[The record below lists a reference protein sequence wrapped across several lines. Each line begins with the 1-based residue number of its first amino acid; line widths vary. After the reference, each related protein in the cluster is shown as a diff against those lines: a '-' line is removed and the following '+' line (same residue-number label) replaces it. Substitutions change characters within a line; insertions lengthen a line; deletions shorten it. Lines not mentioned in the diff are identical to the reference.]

1 MRFGDELSERKKA
14 ILRALI
20 DAHIENG
27 EPVGS
32 KYLTSCDIGCSS
44 ATIRNEMSELE
55 EMGYLEQPHTSAG
68 RVPSKAGY
76 RFYVDSLMQAYSLT
90 ARELEELNNMQ
101 RARLSQLDKM
111 IKAAGKLITSMT
123 NYTTVS
129 VKPKSANQTVNCF
142 KTTYVDSR
150 NFILSM
156 IMTGD
161 TVKSRYIHCKT
172 EVNEEVLNRLCGVL
186 NNNIAH
192 KTSAEITLPLIM
204 KMENDMGVNDM
215 LVSSVI
221 KSVYD
226 AMNNDDE
233 GELKFEGVE
242 KLLEYPEFSDVGNLR
257 QLLSLM
263 DKKEEIMQL
272 VENDK
277 GDDVSIYIGGEGSS
291 VSANSS
297 IILKTFKVDG
307 RVVGAIGV
315 IGPQRME
322 YPKVVAMV
330 EYLARCISTA
340 LDSPEMRALQPP
352 NGIEN
357 NSHGKENF

>member
-1 MRFGDELSERKKA
+1 MRIGDDLSERKKA

-55 EMGYLEQPHTSAG
+55 QMGYLEQPHTSAG

-76 RFYVDSLMQAYSLT
+76 RFYVDSLMRAYSLT
-90 ARELEELNNMQ
+90 ARELETLNNMQ
-101 RARLSQLDKM
+101 KARLSQLDKM

-123 NYTTVS
+123 NYPTVS
-129 VKPKSANQTVNCF
+129 VKPKSKDQTVSCF
-142 KTTYVDSR
+142 KTTFVDSR

-156 IMTGD
+156 IMSGD
-161 TVKSRYIHCKT
+161 VVRSRYIHCKI
-172 EVNEEVLNRLCGVL
+172 EVTEEVLNRLCGVL

-192 KTSAEITLPLIM
+192 KTSSEITLPLIM
-204 KMENDMGVNDM
+204 KMENDMGVDDA
-215 LVSSVI
+215 LISSVI
-221 KSVYD
+221 KNVYD
-226 AMNNDDE
+226 VMSSDDE
-233 GELKFEGVE
+233 GELKYEGVD
-242 KLLEYPEFSDVGNLR
+242 KLLEHPEFSDLSNLR
-257 QLLSLM
+257 DLLSFM
-263 DKKEEIMQL
+263 DKKEQIMQL

-277 GDDVSIYIGGEGSS
+277 NDNVSIYIGGEDSS
-291 VSANSS
+291 LSANSS

-330 EYLARCISTA
+330 EYLAKCISST
-340 LDSPEMRALQPP
+340 LEIPDVKELRPPDSDT
-352 NGIEN
+352 
-357 NSHGKENF
+357 

>member
-1 MRFGDELSERKKA
+1 MRIGDDLSERKKA

-55 EMGYLEQPHTSAG
+55 QMGYLEQPHTSAG

-76 RFYVDSLMQAYSLT
+76 RFYVDSLMRAYSLT
-90 ARELEELNNMQ
+90 ARELETLNNMQ
-101 RARLSQLDKM
+101 KARLSQLDKM

-123 NYTTVS
+123 NYPTVS
-129 VKPKSANQTVNCF
+129 VKPKSKDQTVSCF
-142 KTTYVDSR
+142 KTTFVDSR

-156 IMTGD
+156 IMSGD
-161 TVKSRYIHCKT
+161 VVRSRYIHCKI
-172 EVNEEVLNRLCGVL
+172 EVTEEVLNRLCGVL

-192 KTSAEITLPLIM
+192 KTSSEITLPLIM
-204 KMENDMGVNDM
+204 KMENDMGVDDA
-215 LVSSVI
+215 LISSVI
-221 KSVYD
+221 KNVYD
-226 AMNNDDE
+226 VMSSDDE
-233 GELKFEGVE
+233 GELKYEGVD
-242 KLLEYPEFSDVGNLR
+242 KLLEHPEFSDLSNLR
-257 QLLSLM
+257 DLLSFM
-263 DKKEEIMQL
+263 DKKEQIMQL

-277 GDDVSIYIGGEGSS
+277 NDNVSIYIGGEDSTL
-291 VSANSS
+291 SANSS

-307 RVVGAIGV
+307 KVVGAIGV

-330 EYLARCISTA
+330 EYLAKCISST
-340 LDSPEMRALQPP
+340 LEIPDVKELRPPDSDT
-352 NGIEN
+352 
-357 NSHGKENF
+357 

>member
-1 MRFGDELSERKKA
+1 MSIGDELSERKKA
-14 ILRALI
+14 ILRALV

-32 KYLTSCDIGCSS
+32 KYLTSMCDIGCSS

-55 EMGYLEQPHTSAG
+55 SMGYLEQPHTSAG

-101 RARLSQLDKM
+101 RARISQLDKM
-111 IKAAGKLITSMT
+111 IKAAGKLIASMT

-129 VKPKSANQTVNCF
+129 VKPKAANLIVSCF

-156 IMTGD
+156 IMSD
-161 TVKSRYIHCKT
+161 KTVKSRYIQCKV
-172 EVNEEVLNRLCGVL
+172 EVNEEILNRLCGVL
-186 NNNIAH
+186 NNNITH
-192 KTSAEITLPLIM
+192 KTSSEISLPLIM
-204 KMENDMGVNDM
+204 KMENDMGIYDV
-215 LVSSVI
+215 LISSVI

-226 AMNNDDE
+226 AMNSDDE
-233 GELKFEGVE
+233 GELTFEGVE
-242 KLLEYPEFSDVGNLR
+242 KLLEHPEFSDIGNLR
-257 QLLSLM
+257 ELLSLM
-263 DKKEEIMQL
+263 DKKEEIMDL
-272 VENDK
+272 VENDSS
-277 GDDVSIYIGGEGSS
+277 DDVSIYIGGEGS
-291 VSANSS
+291 AMATNSS

-307 RVVGAIGV
+307 KVVGAIGV

-330 EYLARCISTA
+330 EYLSKCISETFGDHG
-340 LDSPEMRALQPP
+340 LKRLQPP
-352 NGIEN
+352 DEE
-357 NSHGKENF
+357 KKT

>member
-1 MRFGDELSERKKA
+1 MRMGDDLSKRKKA

-55 EMGYLEQPHTSAG
+55 QMGYLEQPHTSAG

-76 RFYVDSLMQAYSLT
+76 RFYVDSLMRAYSLT
-90 ARELEELNNMQ
+90 ARELETLNNMQ
-101 RARLSQLDKM
+101 KARLSQLDKM

-123 NYTTVS
+123 NYPTVS
-129 VKPKSANQTVNCF
+129 VKPKSKDQTVSCF
-142 KTTYVDSR
+142 KTTFVDSR

-156 IMTGD
+156 IMSGD
-161 TVKSRYIHCKT
+161 VVRSRYIHCKI
-172 EVNEEVLNRLCGVL
+172 EVTEEVLNRLCGVL

-192 KTSAEITLPLIM
+192 KTSSEITLPLIM
-204 KMENDMGVNDM
+204 KMENDMGVDDA
-215 LVSSVI
+215 LISSVI
-221 KSVYD
+221 KNVYD
-226 AMNNDDE
+226 VMSSDDE
-233 GELKFEGVE
+233 GELKYEGVD
-242 KLLEYPEFSDVGNLR
+242 KLLEHPEFSDLSNLR
-257 QLLSLM
+257 DLLSFM
-263 DKKEEIMQL
+263 DKKEQIMQL

-277 GDDVSIYIGGEGSS
+277 NDNVSIYIGGEDSTL
-291 VSANSS
+291 SANSS

-307 RVVGAIGV
+307 KVVGAIGV

-330 EYLARCISTA
+330 EYLAKCISSTLEIPDA
-340 LDSPEMRALQPP
+340 KELRPPDSDT
-352 NGIEN
+352 
-357 NSHGKENF
+357 

>member
-1 MRFGDELSERKKA
+1 MRIGDDLSERKKA

-55 EMGYLEQPHTSAG
+55 QMGYLEQPHTSAG

-76 RFYVDSLMQAYSLT
+76 RFYVDSLMRAYSLT
-90 ARELEELNNMQ
+90 ARELETLNNMQ
-101 RARLSQLDKM
+101 KARLSQLDKM

-123 NYTTVS
+123 NYPTVS
-129 VKPKSANQTVNCF
+129 VKPKSKDQTVSCF
-142 KTTYVDSR
+142 KTTFVDSR

-156 IMTGD
+156 IMSGD
-161 TVKSRYIHCKT
+161 VVRSRYIHCKI
-172 EVNEEVLNRLCGVL
+172 EVTEEVLNRLCGVL

-192 KTSAEITLPLIM
+192 KTSSEITLPLIM
-204 KMENDMGVNDM
+204 KMENDMGVDDA
-215 LVSSVI
+215 LISSVI
-221 KSVYD
+221 KNVYD
-226 AMNNDDE
+226 VMSSDDE
-233 GELKFEGVE
+233 GELKYEGVD
-242 KLLEYPEFSDVGNLR
+242 KLLEHPEFSDLSNLR
-257 QLLSLM
+257 DLLSFM
-263 DKKEEIMQL
+263 DKKEQIMQL

-277 GDDVSIYIGGEGSS
+277 NDNVSIYIGGEDSTL
-291 VSANSS
+291 SANSS

-330 EYLARCISTA
+330 EYLAKCISST
-340 LDSPEMRALQPP
+340 LEIPDVKELRPPDSDT
-352 NGIEN
+352 
-357 NSHGKENF
+357 

>member
-1 MRFGDELSERKKA
+1 MRIGDDLSDRKKA

-55 EMGYLEQPHTSAG
+55 QMGYLEQPHTSAG

-76 RFYVDSLMQAYSLT
+76 RFYVDSLMRAYSLT
-90 ARELEELNNMQ
+90 ARELETLNNMQ
-101 RARLSQLDKM
+101 KARLSQLDKM

-123 NYTTVS
+123 NYPTVS
-129 VKPKSANQTVNCF
+129 VKPKFKDQTVNCF
-142 KTTYVDSR
+142 KTTFVDSR

-156 IMTGD
+156 IMSGD
-161 TVKSRYIHCKT
+161 VVRSRYIHCKI
-172 EVNEEVLNRLCGVL
+172 EVTEEVLNRLCGVL

-192 KTSAEITLPLIM
+192 KTSSEITLPLIM
-204 KMENDMGVNDM
+204 KMENDMGVDDA
-215 LVSSVI
+215 LISSVI
-221 KSVYD
+221 KNVYD
-226 AMNNDDE
+226 VMSSDDE
-233 GELKFEGVE
+233 GELKYEGVD
-242 KLLEYPEFSDVGNLR
+242 KLLEYPEFSDLGNLKD
-257 QLLSLM
+257 LLSFM
-263 DKKEEIMQL
+263 DKKEQIMQL

-277 GDDVSIYIGGEGSS
+277 NDNVSIYIGGEDSS
-291 VSANSS
+291 LSANSS

-307 RVVGAIGV
+307 KVVGAIGV

-330 EYLARCISTA
+330 EYLAKCISST
-340 LDSPEMRALQPP
+340 LEIPDVKELRPPDSDT
-352 NGIEN
+352 
-357 NSHGKENF
+357 